1 MRKTHLNKILFLV
14 GYWTLAAVFY
24 VSFEAATLEGC
35 TLIGRPFDYSISLA
49 VAMLGTIFPS
59 TAIAS
64 FEILYFN
71 KLLRRKYLYFP
82 PLQYYL
88 PLVSSLKNHYF
99 KKKLLIHSLHI

>member
-24 VSFEAATLEGC
+24 VSFEAAIIDGFVLS
-35 TLIGRPFDYSISLA
+35 GRPFDYSISLA
-49 VAMLGTIFPS
+49 VAIIGTILPS

-71 KLLRRKYLYFP
+71 K
-82 PLQYYL
+82 
-88 PLVSSLKNHYF
+88 STT
-99 KKKLLIHSLHI
+99 